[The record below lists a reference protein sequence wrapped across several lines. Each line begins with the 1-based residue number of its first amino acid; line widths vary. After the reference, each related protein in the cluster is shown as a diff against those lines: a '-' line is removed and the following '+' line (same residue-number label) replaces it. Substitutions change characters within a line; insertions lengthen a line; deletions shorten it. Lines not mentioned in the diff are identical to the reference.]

1 MLKEASE
8 YDKRS
13 ASNKAADKDDF
24 NEALLDGP
32 KKQKTETQKPAET
45 VQVKEEEP
53 LGFIQN
59 IDGVPKC
66 VIDDPYLEPFKGDLM
81 LR

>member
-13 ASNKAADKDDF
+13 ASNKAADKDDY

-32 KKQKTETQKPAET
+32 RKKTEDKKDGEEIPA
-45 VQVKEEEP
+45 KEEEP
-53 LGFIQN
+53 LGYI
-59 IDGVPKC
+59 
-66 VIDDPYLEPFKGDLM
+66 
-81 LR
+81 

>member
-1 MLKEASE
+1 MGTFNENARDKMLKEASE

-32 KKQKTETQKPAET
+32 KKTE
-45 VQVKEEEP
+45 
-53 LGFIQN
+53 
-59 IDGVPKC
+59 
-66 VIDDPYLEPFKGDLM
+66 KG
-81 LR
+81 